1 MNKKWIAVVVLAAL
15 AAIIA
20 VPALAATTPD
30 NKAWL
35 DNIFSEKRA
44 YVDQAV
50 KDGKITPA
58 QGDIW
63 KKHFDEMY
71 QFHEQNGFIC
81 PMGGPGQG
89 RGPGIGMGPG
99 KGFRGGG
106 MMGGWGSNQT
116 PAPAPA
122 PAPAQQ

>member
-1 MNKKWIAVVVLAAL
+1 MSKKWIAVVVLVAL

-30 NKAWL
+30 NKALL
-35 DNIFSEKRA
+35 DNMFSAKRA

-50 KDGKITPA
+50 KDGKITPD
-58 QGDIW
+58 QGEIW

-71 QFHEQNGFIC
+71 QFHEKNGFIC

-89 RGPGIGMGPG
+89 RGPGMGMGPG
-99 KGFRGGG
+99 KGVRGGG

-122 PAPAQQ
+122 QQ

>member
-1 MNKKWIAVVVLAAL
+1 MNKKWIAIIVLVAL
-15 AAIIA
+15 AAILA
-20 VPALAATTPD
+20 VPALAATNED

-35 DNIFSEKRA
+35 ENMFAAKRA

-58 QGDIW
+58 QGEVW

-71 QFHEQNGFIC
+71 QFHQENGFIC

-89 RGPGIGMGPG
+89 RGQGMGFGPG
-99 KGFRGGG
+99 KGMGRGGG
-106 MMGGWGSNQT
+106 IMGGWGSGQTQT
-116 PAPAPA
+116 PV
-122 PAPAQQ
+122 PAQ